1 MEVAWNQV
9 QLHDFLRGPG
19 ELERLYG
26 EIHLL
31 KSLRHRAVMRLHA
44 SWVDAAADA
53 TAAAAA
59 PRPRRP
65 AVNFVTEL
73 FTSGTLRQYRRRHP
87 RASAA
92 AVRRWCRQILEGLAY
107 LHARGIIHRDLKCDN
122 IFVNGSQGQVKIG
135 DLGLAAVV
143 RRRGRGDP
151 ARCVVGTPEFM
162 APEVYAEDYDERADV
177 YSFGMCVLE
186 MVTLEYPYSECVHP
200 VHIYKKV
207 TSVRNLLHHFQ
218 LLFPCFI
225 DGLIMVAG
233 RRL

>member
-44 SWVDAAADA
+44 SWVDPTRGRA
-53 TAAAAA
+53 
-59 PRPRRP
+59 

-92 AVRRWCRQILEGLAY
+92 AVRRWCRHILEGLAY

-143 RRRGRGDP
+143 RRRGNG
-151 ARCVVGTPEFM
+151 ASCVVGTPEFM

-207 TSVRNLLHHFQ
+207 TSVRNFK
-218 LLFPCFI
+218 LFFI
-225 DGLIMVAG
+225 D
-233 RRL
+233 